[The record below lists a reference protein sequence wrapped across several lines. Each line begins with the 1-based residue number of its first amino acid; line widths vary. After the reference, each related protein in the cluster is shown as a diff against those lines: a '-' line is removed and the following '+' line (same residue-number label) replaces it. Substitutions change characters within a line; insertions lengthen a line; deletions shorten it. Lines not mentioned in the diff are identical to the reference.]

1 MRTRLLPK
9 AAIVGIG
16 CSPFGRSLPQSQLAL
31 GAMAFKAALADAG
44 LQRNDVDGLS
54 LHLGWPLGSDYDRY
68 AEAFGLDIRYV
79 NQTWLHGRFTAQTLQ
94 SAAFAVASGMADVV
108 ACITAVSFT
117 RERGFLGGPN
127 DVEGNRE
134 EGGSHGESPPYGLT
148 APAGGA
154 ALAMQ
159 RYMHLYGTTAE
170 KLAAVSMT
178 MRHHASLNPQAILQ
192 KPLALEE
199 YLGARMVVDPLR
211 LYDCSLIN
219 DGAVVVLVT
228 TDERAR
234 DLGQKPVYISGMQGI
249 RAGREEFIFA
259 PRGMGINQQSGV
271 RVPARSEDLEIFASA
286 GLDRSDIQGF
296 YTYDAFS
303 PLVLFALERF
313 GYCGVGEAADFVQ
326 DGRIGLG
333 GALPINT
340 SGGLLAEAHVAG
352 WNSIAE
358 MVRQLRGTA
367 QQRQISSAK
376 ALHWG
381 TSWGD
386 GVILTN
392 ERRA

>member
-1 MRTRLLPK
+1 
-9 AAIVGIG
+9 
-16 CSPFGRSLPQSQLAL
+16 
-31 GAMAFKAALADAG
+31 
-44 LQRNDVDGLS
+44 
-54 LHLGWPLGSDYDRY
+54 
-68 AEAFGLDIRYV
+68 
-79 NQTWLHGRFTAQTLQ
+79 
-94 SAAFAVASGMADVV
+94 
-108 ACITAVSFT
+108 
-117 RERGFLGGPN
+117 
-127 DVEGNRE
+127 
-134 EGGSHGESPPYGLT
+134 
-148 APAGGA
+148 
-154 ALAMQ
+154 
-159 RYMHLYGTTAE
+159 
-170 KLAAVSMT
+170 MT

-313 GYCGVGEAADFVQ
+313 GYCGLGEAADFVQ